1 MVLGDAGLTR
11 IEWGAR
17 KVAPDTI
24 GHDDESRRGL
34 TPAGAALDHDYASSS
49 VLLAQ
54 GSHLDGDGFQP
65 GEGARPDMLDLGDD
79 AGSDHIHPATA
90 VGGAAGASQQP
101 GHGALFGLPGAVRHG
116 RERSKSP
123 QERSQGVSRRAER
136 GWRTPKALVQCEG
149 SFCCSGTSRAA
160 AGVTR

>member
-90 VGGAAGASQQP
+90 VGGRLAMSAV
-101 GHGALFGLPGAVRHG
+101 ALSILFSPSNVVTVR
-116 RERSKSP
+116 
-123 QERSQGVSRRAER
+123 
-136 GWRTPKALVQCEG
+136 
-149 SFCCSGTSRAA
+149 
-160 AGVTR
+160 VTIYVPLSS

>member
-65 GEGARPDMLDLGDD
+65 GERARPDMLDLGDD
-79 AGSDHIHPATA
+79 AGPGHVCWRGSGRQP
-90 VGGAAGASQQP
+90 AAGP
-101 GHGALFGLPGAVRHG
+101 RRALRP
-116 RERSKSP
+116 
-123 QERSQGVSRRAER
+123 SRRGQARSGTLQITAGEEPR
-136 GWRTPKALVQCEG
+136 GKPASGARMANPEG
-149 SFCCSGTSRAA
+149 SCPIPR
-160 AGVTR
+160 